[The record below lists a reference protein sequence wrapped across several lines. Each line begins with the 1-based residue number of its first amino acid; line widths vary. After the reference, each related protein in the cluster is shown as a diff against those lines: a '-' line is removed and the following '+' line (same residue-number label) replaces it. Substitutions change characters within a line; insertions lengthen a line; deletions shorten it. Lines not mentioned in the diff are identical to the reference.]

1 MNSQLVNGIKNS
13 HEGKRI
19 ENTAL
24 IKSVIYSMFS
34 PLLIG
39 ILIGLYY
46 VLTLENATSQ
56 IFYNIIMTAVS
67 NAHIVGL
74 TMGCFVV
81 PGYLLLYKLNKITYW
96 AILTISLLGGALFS
110 FIFSASGSMVF
121 LVNTLMS
128 LTAAGIFLNCLRRFT
143 K

>member
-1 MNSQLVNGIKNS
+1 MNSAAINKTKGQHKV
-13 HEGKRI
+13 
-19 ENTAL
+19 ENAVL
-24 IKSVIYSMFS
+24 IKSVIYSLIS

-56 IFYNIIMTAVS
+56 IFFNIIMTAIS
-67 NAHIVGL
+67 NSHIVGL
-74 TMGCFVV
+74 TMACFVV
-81 PGYLLLYKLNKITYW
+81 PGYLFLFKLNKITYW
-96 AILTISLLGGALFS
+96 AILTIALLGGALFS
-110 FIFSASGSMVF
+110 FIFSATSSMIF
-121 LVNTLMS
+121 FVNTLMS

>member
-1 MNSQLVNGIKNS
+1 MSTQTINDVNKQSKHKSNQNSAI
-13 HEGKRI
+13 
-19 ENTAL
+19 
-24 IKSVIYSMFS
+24 IKSVIYSLFS

-46 VLTLENATSQ
+46 VFTLENATSQ
-56 IFYNIIMTAVS
+56 IFFTILMTAIS

-96 AILTISLLGGALFS
+96 AILTIALLGGALFS
-110 FIFSASGSMVF
+110 FIFSASGGMIF
-121 LVNTLMS
+121 LVNTLMA
-128 LTAAGIFLNCLRRFT
+128 LTSAGIFLNCLRRLT
-143 K
+143 N

>member
-1 MNSQLVNGIKNS
+1 MNSAGINKAKGQ
-13 HEGKRI
+13 HKF
-19 ENTAL
+19 ENAVL
-24 IKSVIYSMFS
+24 IKSVIHSLIS

-46 VLTLENATSQ
+46 VLTLENGTSQ
-56 IFYNIIMTAVS
+56 IFFNIIMTAIS

-81 PGYLLLYKLNKITYW
+81 PGYLFLFKLNKITYW
-96 AILTISLLGGALFS
+96 AILTIALLGGALFS
-110 FIFSASGSMVF
+110 FIFSATSSMIF
-121 LVNTLMS
+121 FVNTLMS

>member
-1 MNSQLVNGIKNS
+1 MNSAGTNKTKGQHKV
-13 HEGKRI
+13 
-19 ENTAL
+19 ENAVL
-24 IKSVIYSMFS
+24 IKSVIYSLIS

-46 VLTLENATSQ
+46 VLTLENGTSQ
-56 IFYNIIMTAVS
+56 IFFNIIMTAMS

-81 PGYLLLYKLNKITYW
+81 PGYLFLFKLNKITYW
-96 AILTISLLGGALFS
+96 AILTIALLGGALFS
-110 FIFSASGSMVF
+110 FIFSATSSMIF
-121 LVNTLMS
+121 FVNTLMS
-128 LTAAGIFLNCLRRFT
+128 LTAAGIFLNSLRRFT